1 MSLVLHVDAARWRAH
16 LTATVRRMPG
26 LVPVVKGN
34 AYGFGRDRLL
44 AECARLSEAAKIDM
58 VAVGTYLEAPAVLAH
73 FPGRVLVLEPYRPSI
88 HADLGHLDV
97 PSLVHTVTSGEDLRD
112 LVSRTG
118 RPQIVLEGLT
128 TMNRHGMPVA
138 SMRELLTDPMAADV
152 VGATLHLPLGAG
164 HVEQVQ
170 EWVAGAPEVG
180 TWYLSHVS
188 AAELDTLRASNPHK
202 QFRPRVGTALWL
214 GDPGALSVRAHVLD
228 VRPVADGD
236 RAGYRGRRLRRGHL
250 VVVSGGTAHGVALEA
265 PTSAATIRQ
274 RGIAFAEGALEA
286 AGKVRSPFTV
296 AGRRAWFVEPPHMQ
310 VSMLFLPH
318 GQSPPAVGDTVWV
331 RVRHTTLIADAV
343 VLT

>member
-1 MSLVLHVDAARWRAH
+1 
-16 LTATVRRMPG
+16 
-26 LVPVVKGN
+26 
-34 AYGFGRDRLL
+34 
-44 AECARLSEAAKIDM
+44 
-58 VAVGTYLEAPAVLAH
+58 
-73 FPGRVLVLEPYRPSI
+73 
-88 HADLGHLDV
+88 V

-128 TMNRHGMPVA
+128 AMNRHGMPVA
-138 SMRELLTDPMAADV
+138 SMRELVTDPMTKDV

-180 TWYLSHVS
+180 TWYLSHVRP
-188 AAELDTLRASNPHK
+188 AELDTLRASNPHK

-250 VVVSGGTAHGVALEA
+250 VV
-265 PTSAATIRQ
+265 
-274 RGIAFAEGALEA
+274 
-286 AGKVRSPFTV
+286 
-296 AGRRAWFVEPPHMQ
+296 EPPHMQ

-318 GQSPPAVGDTVWV
+318 GESPPAVGDTVWV